1 MKLEEEIKQVKFE
14 SEHQK
19 AMLNIM
25 VTNNWIQGKQMKLL
39 KKFDLT
45 PPQYNVLR
53 ILRGGRAKPMMLND
67 ITERMLDK
75 MSNATRLVEKLKQ
88 KGFVDRKLCETNRR
102 QVDISITEEGLSLL
116 ETIDEPLREMFKE
129 FQNISVD
136 EAKLV
141 NEVLDKWRD

>member
-1 MKLEEEIKQVKFE
+1 MKLEEEIKQIKFE

-53 ILRGGRAKPMMLND
+53 ILRGGKSKPMMLSD
-67 ITERMLDK
+67 ITGRMLDK

-88 KGFVDRKLCETNRR
+88 KGLVERQLCETNRR
-102 QVDISITEEGLSLL
+102 QVDISITDEGLTLL
-116 ETIDEPLREMFKE
+116 EIIDEPLRIMSKD
-129 FQNISVD
+129 FQNISLD

-141 NEVLDKWRD
+141 NDILDRWRD